1 MNAAMEAS
9 VTGNGV
15 LFFWAILLGAAWG
28 ILYDVF
34 RVIRIARGSSCTADK
49 FAAVKRLRAVQL
61 HLPEMR
67 RRRMPSKKKKKSER
81 QKLHITD
88 TVVVFVEDL
97 LFTLTVGLSFII
109 FVFSAN
115 SGMFR
120 WFLLVGAGVGFCA
133 YYCTVG
139 KLVTG
144 CAAFLVALLRALF
157 IMIGNYTLCPLLRLL
172 LWLGGWLV
180 RVASMFKAKIA
191 SRYQMYTGRRYT
203 ASQSR
208 KLEAEALRGFQ
219 ME

>member
-67 RRRMPSKKKKKSER
+67 RRSMPSKKKKKSER

-97 LFTLTVGLSFII
+97 LFTLHSRFELYYFCI
-109 FVFSAN
+109 FSKFRDVSLVFAGR
-115 SGMFR
+115 SGR
-120 WFLLVGAGVGFCA
+120 
-133 YYCTVG
+133 
-139 KLVTG
+139 
-144 CAAFLVALLRALF
+144 R
-157 IMIGNYTLCPLLRLL
+157 LLRLL
-172 LWLGGWLV
+172 LYCRQIGHGLCSFSCGASPRSFHHDWKLYAVSSASASALAGGL
-180 RVASMFKAKIA
+180 A
-191 SRYQMYTGRRYT
+191 G
-203 ASQSR
+203 QSC
-208 KLEAEALRGFQ
+208 Q
-219 ME
+219 HV